1 MRILIKICQVSFI
14 FSFLLFSNEALAQSF
29 YQKQVSTSRVKVAKK
44 ETETTL
50 KALFKEK
57 NLSYPPKN
65 LFIRIFKEEFE
76 LELWTKNQTT
86 KEYQLVKK
94 FEVCSMSG
102 ELGAKRREGDFQVP
116 EGFYHIDYY
125 NPYSSYFLSVRINYP
140 NQSDRILG
148 YKPSLGNNICI
159 HGACVSIG
167 CISITDPQI
176 KELYWLLLQ
185 AKGQGQ
191 GNIPVHIFPTHL
203 NSTNYARLEKDF
215 VASPEKIA
223 LWKNLKEGYHYFEKN
238 KKLPQVNVDKKGL
251 YQFK

>member
-1 MRILIKICQVSFI
+1 MFKSYQLSFI
-14 FSFLLFSNEALAQSF
+14 IFFLLFSSGVSAQTF
-29 YQKQVSTSRVKVAKK
+29 YQKQVNTRRVKVAKK
-44 ETETTL
+44 ETDTSL

-57 NLSYPPKN
+57 KLSYPPKEV
-65 LFIRIFKEEFE
+65 FIRIFKEEFE
-76 LELWTKNQTT
+76 LELWTKNQDT
-86 KEYQLVKK
+86 KQYQLVKN

-102 ELGAKRREGDFQVP
+102 ELGAKRREGDSQVP

-159 HGACVSIG
+159 HGDCVSIG

-176 KELYWLLLQ
+176 KELYWLLIQ

-191 GNIPVHIFPTHL
+191 KNIPVHIFPNRL
-203 NSTNYARLEKDF
+203 NTINYTKLQSEFKD
-215 VASPEKIA
+215 SPEKIA
-223 LWKNLKEGYHYFEKN
+223 FWQNLKQGYDYFEN
-238 KKLPQVNVDKKGL
+238 LRKLPQVTVDKKGL
-251 YQFK
+251 YHFK